1 MTAMRHLTLQELQQF
16 SLDIL
21 KDVAGFC
28 EKNNI
33 RYSLGYGTMLG
44 AVRHKGFIP
53 WDDDVDIMMPRED
66 YERFRTSYT
75 SDRYSFID
83 HRNSQD
89 CYIAFGRV
97 CDTKRTLATSSIP
110 WIRQDVGVWID
121 IFPIDRVPDDFETFE
136 SIYDALY
143 LLLKFNVGIRKA
155 HTISS
160 SRFSLRKRFK
170 IWLLKKMHPRLSK
183 RDPAEIVRD
192 MSAIISL
199 VSPVDSHHWSQLTCP
214 GDGISEFHSD
224 EDINEY
230 VKLSFEDTEFFVWKG
245 YDKIL
250 RDTYGDY
257 MTLPPESKRKP
268 LQNYITF
275 YWKEYN

>member
-66 YERFRTSYT
+66 YEKFRTIYKSKL
-75 SDRYSFID
+75 YSFID
-83 HRNSQD
+83 SRNTPD

-97 CDTKRTLATSSIP
+97 CDTKKTLASSCIP
-110 WIRQDVGVWID
+110 WVKKDVGVWID
-121 IFPIDRVPDDFETFE
+121 IFPVDRVPDDKDTFDR
-136 SIYDALY
+136 IYDS
-143 LLLKFNVGIRKA
+143 LLLLMKFNVGIRRV

-160 SRFSLRKRFK
+160 SRLSVRKR
-170 IWLLKKMHPRLSK
+170 LKFGS
-183 RDPAEIVRD
+183 
-192 MSAIISL
+192 
-199 VSPVDSHHWSQLTCP
+199 
-214 GDGISEFHSD
+214 
-224 EDINEY
+224 
-230 VKLSFEDTEFFVWKG
+230 
-245 YDKIL
+245 
-250 RDTYGDY
+250 
-257 MTLPPESKRKP
+257 
-268 LQNYITF
+268 
-275 YWKEYN
+275 